1 METRKD
7 RMNNQYSPQLHDYVR
22 YRAGKLTHE
31 GWVYY
36 KGDEHITIELGV
48 KDKPRCE
55 YTREEKHKK
64 IHVLLVC
71 PVWDW
76 DKLEYVTSR
85 KDYHDESFRHPIDY
99 SI

>member
-7 RMNNQYSPQLHDYVR
+7 RMNNQYSPKLHDYVV
-22 YRAGKLTHE
+22 YRTKNGTHE

-36 KGDEHITIELGV
+36 AGDEHITIELGV
-48 KDKPRCE
+48 KDKPHCE
-55 YTREEKHKK
+55 YTKEVKHKK

-85 KDYHDESFRHPIDY
+85 KDYHDESFRDRTQHTI
-99 SI
+99 

>member
-1 METRKD
+1 
-7 RMNNQYSPQLHDYVR
+7 MNYTPRIDDYVR
-22 YRAGKLTHE
+22 WNHNGHVDE
-31 GWVYY
+31 GWVYF
-36 KGDEHITIELGV
+36 KCDECISIEVRV
-48 KDKPRCE
+48 KDKPKCE

-85 KDYHDESFRHPIDY
+85 KDYHDESFRDRTQHTI
-99 SI
+99 

>member
-1 METRKD
+1 
-7 RMNNQYSPQLHDYVR
+7 MNYIPRIDDYVR
-22 YRAGKLTHE
+22 WNHNGHVDE
-31 GWVYY
+31 GWVYF
-36 KGDEHITIELGV
+36 KCDECISIEVRV
-48 KDKPRCE
+48 KDKPKCE

-85 KDYHDESFRHPIDY
+85 KDYHDESFRDRTQHTF
-99 SI
+99 